1 MYIPK
6 VIKLGNN
13 LTVIL
18 DYFSHVETVSLGLFM
33 GIGSRIENSINNGI
47 CHFLEHMFFKGTKNR
62 NMYQISEEIESKGGF
77 INAWTSKDKTSL
89 YAKVIRNEAMLATD
103 IIFDIANNSIFPEN
117 ELEKEKKVVIEEIK
131 QSKDDPEDLI
141 YNYFQ
146 SLCYGNN
153 SLGLP
158 ILGTEETVRSFSGV
172 DLNNHLSNY
181 YSNNNMVFVI
191 SGNFDENNILE
202 KVNNS
207 SSKNKL
213 SKIVNFDKARNVNAK
228 GVLLKEELSQAHI
241 IISYASD
248 GYLPS
253 EDYYI
258 YLIISAILG
267 RGMSSRLFKEIRE
280 KRGLAYSI
288 YSFYSAYKDIANLS
302 VQAACSYENINQVID
317 VTKQEIAYLAS
328 NEVTSEELLKAKNQL
343 ISSLY
348 MSLESS
354 YNRAEKWA
362 NNILNFNKIINPE
375 EISNIIN
382 KVTKNNI
389 LEVGKKLLLTEPT
402 IAVLSNKN
410 VKL

>member
-6 VIKLGNN
+6 IVKLENN
-13 LTVIL
+13 LTVVL
-18 DYFSHVETVSLGLFM
+18 DYLSHVETVSLGLFM
-33 GIGSRIENSINNGI
+33 GIGSRIENKSNNGI

-62 NMYQISEEIESKGGF
+62 DMYQISEGIESKGGF
-77 INAWTSKDKTSL
+77 INAWTSKDKTAL
-89 YAKVIRNEAMLATD
+89 YAKVIKKEAMLATD
-103 IIFDIANNSIFPEN
+103 IIFDIAHNSIFPKD

-131 QSKDDPEDLI
+131 QSKDDPYDLI

-146 SLCYGNN
+146 TLCYGNN
-153 SLGLP
+153 SLAMP
-158 ILGTEETVRSFSGV
+158 ILGTEDTVSSFSDV

-202 KVNNS
+202 KINNV
-207 SSKNKL
+207 SSKSKNSQVVTFNKA
-213 SKIVNFDKARNVNAK
+213 NNVSSK
-228 GVLLKEELSQAHI
+228 GVLLKEDLSQAHI
-241 IISYASD
+241 IISYPSY
-248 GYLPS
+248 GYLGS
-253 EDYYI
+253 EGYYV

-288 YSFYSAYKDIANLS
+288 YSFYNAYKDVASLC
-302 VQAACSYENINQVID
+302 VQAACSYENTNQVID
-317 VTKQEIAYLAS
+317 VTNQEISNLAR
-328 NEVTSEELLKAKNQL
+328 NEVSDEELLKAKNQI

-362 NNILNFNKIINPE
+362 NNILTFNKIINPE
-375 EISNIIN
+375 EITNKIN
-382 KVTKNNI
+382 SVTKESI
-389 LEVGKKLLLTEPT
+389 LETGKKLLLEEPT
-402 IAVLSNKN
+402 IAVLSNKS
-410 VKL
+410 VIF